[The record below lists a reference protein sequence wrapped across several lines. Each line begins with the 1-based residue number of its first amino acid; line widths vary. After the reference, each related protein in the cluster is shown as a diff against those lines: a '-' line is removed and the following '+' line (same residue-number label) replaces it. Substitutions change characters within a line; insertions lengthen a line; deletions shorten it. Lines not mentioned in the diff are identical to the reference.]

1 MIRLYTPASLTLVPT
16 LLLTIYTSVAFFSE
30 SLGWALLCT
39 TTDSYIR
46 DISCSPQTTQSCRGP
61 AVDAQYRRCA
71 IPAPSRLFTTF
82 DWSAPAQG
90 HACVINVC
98 SYFATDRKLQQESQQ
113 TMQSKEVTGM
123 VPCPY
128 PIFPPH
134 AHRGTFEYRGPC
146 HCFLELGGQLN
157 DRSDAVWS
165 HLDTGEPGKL
175 LRKRVLG
182 TKNGGYVETR
192 SPVPAPLLRPLGG
205 EEAASTD

>member
-1 MIRLYTPASLTLVPT
+1 MIRLYTPASLTLVPM

-128 PIFPPH
+128 PIFPPTH
-134 AHRGTFEYRGPC
+134 IGVPLSTGVLVIVFWNLGPTQRSKRRGVESFGYR
-146 HCFLELGGQLN
+146 
-157 DRSDAVWS
+157 
-165 HLDTGEPGKL
+165 
-175 LRKRVLG
+175 
-182 TKNGGYVETR
+182 
-192 SPVPAPLLRPLGG
+192 
-205 EEAASTD
+205 